1 MTLGLKAQNMAG
13 DGDGDSSVE
22 EVELTT
28 VFRYPVPCLEYYL
41 ILFENKPFCIVV
53 NLIALF

>member
-28 VFRYPVPCLEYYL
+28 VFRYPVPCLE
-41 ILFENKPFCIVV
+41 
-53 NLIALF
+53 